1 MHCHVFL
8 TGPPGSGKTTL
19 IQKVCE
25 VLASSRLPADG
36 FYTEEVRQG
45 CRRVGFD
52 VVTLSGNRGE
62 LARIGDYFS
71 SKKPVHRVGQY
82 VVDISSFEQLVLP
95 LMDRFKSTIK
105 TINRPVCVIDEI
117 GKMELL
123 SQPFVLAV
131 NKILDNPSVV
141 VFGTL
146 PVSRGKF
153 LPIVE
158 EIKHRQDVKL
168 FNAGTTTSFSITY
181 QRGPSLPKVD
191 SLPELVML

>member
-1 MHCHVFL
+1 MRR
-8 TGPPGSGKTTL
+8 PAARDISSARKGSGKTTL

-95 LMDRFKSTIK
+95 LMDRFVDTSCTR
-105 TINRPVCVIDEI
+105 TEPAPEAGAVSCLLQLTLRCNTRNRSLTQDRVPQTKPFPGETRVGVIAQYRRSVCDPCICTY
-117 GKMELL
+117 LL
-123 SQPFVLAV
+123 CIVCGFPFIHCL
-131 NKILDNPSVV
+131 S
-141 VFGTL
+141 
-146 PVSRGKF
+146 
-153 LPIVE
+153 
-158 EIKHRQDVKL
+158 HW
-168 FNAGTTTSFSITY
+168 
-181 QRGPSLPKVD
+181 
-191 SLPELVML
+191 